1 MTFNNPQDFFSD
13 NREIW
18 FLKGEKKEKKAKN
31 VYHIK
36 VTQTMIKILE
46 IKIDSK
52 FGHSVP
58 PFSVSYAF

>member
-1 MTFNNPQDFFSD
+1 M
-13 NREIW
+13 
-18 FLKGEKKEKKAKN
+18 N
-31 VYHIK
+31 VHHIK

>member
-1 MTFNNPQDFFSD
+1 M
-13 NREIW
+13 
-18 FLKGEKKEKKAKN
+18 N
-31 VYHIK
+31 VHHIK

-52 FGHSVP
+52 FDHNVP

>member
-1 MTFNNPQDFFSD
+1 MISK
-13 NREIW
+13 RR
-18 FLKGEKKEKKAKN
+18 EKKKRKAMN
-31 VYHIK
+31 VHHIK